1 MILYLVALALV
12 ICLFLLL
19 RQKNRA
25 RAEKRQGQL
34 IRRGEMYGHL
44 YPILERCGHRYIEYI
59 SISPVEVEIRLLALS
74 PRTLRYTFEKQG
86 FDNLTPQ
93 KTLALAQ
100 AVGVDIPQLMDRSRY
115 AFDLKQ
121 TQLVNGETLVYYV
134 YSMKIALK
142 DSIMRSL
149 LRQRTEVY

>member
-25 RAEKRQGQL
+25 RAEKRQVQL

-44 YPILERCGHRYIEYI
+44 YPILER
-59 SISPVEVEIRLLALS
+59 PVEVEIRLLALS
-74 PRTLRYTFEKQG
+74 PSALRYTFEKQG

>member
-1 MILYLVALALV
+1 M
-12 ICLFLLL
+12 
-19 RQKNRA
+19 
-25 RAEKRQGQL
+25 
-34 IRRGEMYGHL
+34 
-44 YPILERCGHRYIEYI
+44 
-59 SISPVEVEIRLLALS
+59 
-74 PRTLRYTFEKQG
+74 
-86 FDNLTPQ
+86 
-93 KTLALAQ
+93 
-100 AVGVDIPQLMDRSRY
+100 DIPQLMDRSRY